1 MIINEENIPIT
12 KTEIYPTIFDYAL
25 PDGYHFQSEK
35 TNWGQHIFGGDP
47 LENHYIVKKDE
58 NENKPKENLHE

>member
-12 KTEIYPTIFDYAL
+12 KTEIYPTVFDYEV
-25 PDGYHFQSEK
+25 PEGYHFESHG
-35 TNWGQHIFGGDP
+35 TIWGQHIFGGDP

>member
-12 KTEIYPTIFDYAL
+12 KTEIYPTVFDYEL
-25 PDGYHFQSEK
+25 PDGFYFQSEN
-35 TNWGQHIFGGDP
+35 TIWGRHIFGGDP